1 LITIYRRDFNLLI
14 IHKKK
19 LRNKIEKV
27 FEILQLSNQELSIV
41 FESKNRMRFLKREYL
56 GIDKTTDVLSFES
69 RETNPESGN
78 TFLGDILISPG
89 KAKQQA
95 KEKHT
100 SIDLEILTLCI
111 HGILHL
117 LGYDHASKSEAQIL
131 FSLQDK
137 ILGEIYE
144 K

>member
-1 LITIYRRDFNLLI
+1 M
-14 IHKKK
+14 
-19 LRNKIEKV
+19 